1 MSLRSLRMSR
11 LQRATTTYTPTRPHR
26 QRYLTTPSESPR
38 SAPGSLGPHG
48 RIESSY
54 LPRSPLPEF
63 VRIFYLAVK
72 VTRKT
77 PSHIFSAI
85 SDAVGVSAADS
96 PTRGR
101 WPHFRL

>member
-1 MSLRSLRMSR
+1 MSR
-11 LQRATTTYTPTRPHR
+11 LQRATTTYPPTRPHR

-38 SAPGSLGPHG
+38 SAPESLGPHG

-54 LPRSPLPEF
+54 LPRAPLPEF

-72 VTRKT
+72 ATRK
-77 PSHIFSAI
+77 SLNRIFSAI
-85 SDAVGVSAADS
+85 SDALGVSAADS

-101 WPHFRL
+101 HPHFRL